1 MLNLI
6 FAGLVSGS
14 IYALMAV
21 GVIVVYRAS
30 RVLNF
35 AHGEFAAFAA
45 LLALSLYVNND
56 VPLLATFG
64 IILVATIA
72 LSLAVE
78 TTFAYPMRNA
88 PVLEVV
94 AVTLGVSLIFA
105 GFLLE
110 LFGKNVK
117 LFPRY
122 VQGAGFEVG
131 DASISMQNVTTL
143 VATLVVLGAVAA
155 LFQFTRLGVAM
166 RAASENGRLAT
177 LLGINPKTVSIASW
191 AIAGGLAAVAALLVA
206 PDLSLSPD
214 AFTLLL
220 VQSFAALVLGGFTS
234 LLGAVVGGY
243 ILGISLNLFSYY
255 VASDMPATFILL
267 AVLAILLVRPHG
279 LFGKEESVRL

>member
-6 FAGLVSGS
+6 FAGFVSGS

-35 AHGEFAAFAA
+35 AHGEFAGFAA
-45 LLALSLYVNND
+45 FLALSLYVNND
-56 VPLLATFG
+56 VPLLATFA
-64 IILVATIA
+64 IILVASIA
-72 LSLAVE
+72 LALVVE
-78 TTFAYPMRNA
+78 TTLAYPMRNA

-94 AVTLGVSLIFA
+94 AITLGVSLILA
-105 GFLLE
+105 GLL
-110 LFGKNVK
+110 LKFFGTDVK

-122 VQGAGFEVG
+122 VEGTAFKLG
-131 DASISMQNVTTL
+131 DASMTLQNVTTI

-177 LLGINPKTVSIASW
+177 LLGINPKTVSLTSW
-191 AIAGGLAAVAALLVA
+191 AIAGALAAVAAMLVA

-214 AFTLLL
+214 AFTILL

-255 VASDMPATFILL
+255 VASDMPATFILV